1 MKKEEEEEAS
11 STSAST
17 LPTGTRKL
25 RKLPGTLK
33 LEKGKKDNNLV
44 FVAGA
49 TGKVGSRVVRYL

>member
-1 MKKEEEEEAS
+1 MKEEEEPS
-11 STSAST
+11 NTSASD
-17 LPTGTRKL
+17 LPTGTRNL